1 MFIPLYDH
9 NALERISRPWVTW
22 SLLLSNVLV
31 YALFQSGVA
40 FDADLATIISLGLF
54 PEHLFPNDP
63 AGEGLIGAN
72 ELIGGPLPSLVT
84 YAFVHGGWMHLIGNM
99 LFLFV
104 FGDNVEDAMGH
115 FRYLLF
121 YLLCA
126 ILAGMAHAAVDP
138 DSRAPLI
145 GASGAVAGVIGA
157 YLMLHPRVRVWVLVL
172 GRLPLRLP
180 AMWVLGGWFAFQIVS
195 LVWLFDDAVAW
206 WAHIGGFLAGVI
218 LVIFVRKRGVP
229 LFDRDLN

>member
-22 SLLLSNVLV
+22 SLLVSNVLV

-115 FRYLLF
+115 FRYLRDQWRCKHVERWDTARKSHDPTFLNGESN
-121 YLLCA
+121 YA
-126 ILAGMAHAAVDP
+126 LAA
-138 DSRAPLI
+138 
-145 GASGAVAGVIGA
+145 
-157 YLMLHPRVRVWVLVL
+157 
-172 GRLPLRLP
+172 
-180 AMWVLGGWFAFQIVS
+180 
-195 LVWLFDDAVAW
+195 
-206 WAHIGGFLAGVI
+206 
-218 LVIFVRKRGVP
+218 
-229 LFDRDLN
+229 